1 MDKYDVGIIG
11 AGIAG
16 SCLAILLA
24 DAGKNVVVFEKEIF
38 PSHKVCG
45 EFISLESYAFF
56 KSLGLPL
63 DDWKLPIIKDLM
75 LTSQKGGELNSKL
88 DVGGFGISRYKLD
101 YELAEQMKRSGVLF
115 HPNSKVLSVDNKKIS
130 TDQLEVHADL
140 IIGSHGKYSA
150 SYIRKPK
157 TAAKRNFIGVKHHI
171 KGDFKDDLIS
181 LHSFDGGYCG
191 MSKIEDDLYCL
202 CYLADATKL
211 KENKN
216 DIDQLEKN
224 VLWKNEQLKEV
235 YQKAEFVWDKPLVIS
250 NIKFNKHALF
260 DDQMLFVGDA
270 AGSISPLSGNGMSI
284 AARSA
289 LLLSQLILSE
299 SRFSV
304 LTQQYDKAW
313 DHYFGGRVN
322 KAELL
327 NGIMLNPTYHHFILK
342 LLNTIKPLKS
352 KVVNDMQG
360 TPFVRSTRL
369 IR

>member
-24 DAGKNVVVFEKEIF
+24 EEGKSVVVFEKEDY

-63 DDWKLPIIKDLM
+63 DDWNLPIIKNLQ
-75 LTSQKGGELNSKL
+75 LTSQKGGELNTSLKT
-88 DVGGFGISRYKLD
+88 GGFGLSRYKLD
-101 YELAEQMKRSGVLF
+101 HALAEQMKKSGVHF
-115 HPNSKVLSVDNKKIS
+115 HPKTKVTEVQNEMIS
-130 TDQLEVHADL
+130 TANGTYKTDL
-140 IIGSHGKYSA
+140 IIGSHGKYSPG
-150 SYIRKPK
+150 YLKRPK
-157 TAAKRNFIGVKHHI
+157 TSAKRKYIGVKYHI
-171 KGDFKDDLIS
+171 KGDFKENLIS

-191 MSKIEDDLYCL
+191 ISKIEDNQYCL
-202 CYLADATKL
+202 CYLADASKL
-211 KENKN
+211 KYHNN
-216 DIDQLEKN
+216 NIRAFEKN
-224 VLWKNEQLKEV
+224 VLFKNKKLKEV
-235 YQKAEFVWDKPLVIS
+235 YSKAEFMWAKPLVIS
-250 NIKFNKHALF
+250 NIKFNKQQLYNEH
-260 DDQMLFVGDA
+260 MLFVGDA

-289 LLLSQLILSE
+289 LVLSQLILE
-299 SRFSV
+299 EENFAQLR
-304 LTQQYDKAW
+304 TRYNKEW
-313 DHYFGGRVN
+313 DLHFGGRVN

-327 NGIMLNPTYHHFILK
+327 NKLMLNPTAHHLVLK
-342 LLNTIKPLKS
+342 ALNAFSPLRH

-360 TPFVRSTRL
+360 DSFVRNFRV